1 MLRAQDICFGY
12 GQKDIL
18 KNVDLTLNEGDV
30 VSLLGPNGAGK
41 STLIKILL
49 GLLQPQ
55 SGKVLLEEKMLN
67 EYSAKELAKKIAY
80 VPQKSFSPFSYKVLE
95 VVMMGRLAYQTLF
108 SHYTKE
114 DRLVS
119 QKSLDML
126 GIRDLEE
133 RAYNQLSGGQ
143 QQLVLIARALAQEA
157 KIFIMDE
164 PVSGL
169 DYGNQLRLLS
179 QIQNL
184 SKKGYTFLK
193 STHYPDHALMIS
205 NKTVLMKEGRIFAN
219 GESLEV
225 INEQNI
231 KILYGVDVE
240 IAHFKDKNIC
250 IPSL

>member
-1 MLRAQDICFGY
+1 MLCAQDICFGY

-126 GIRDLEE
+126 GIRD
-133 RAYNQLSGGQ
+133 
-143 QQLVLIARALAQEA
+143 
-157 KIFIMDE
+157 
-164 PVSGL
+164 
-169 DYGNQLRLLS
+169 
-179 QIQNL
+179 
-184 SKKGYTFLK
+184 
-193 STHYPDHALMIS
+193 
-205 NKTVLMKEGRIFAN
+205 
-219 GESLEV
+219 
-225 INEQNI
+225 
-231 KILYGVDVE
+231 
-240 IAHFKDKNIC
+240 
-250 IPSL
+250 

>member
-1 MLRAQDICFGY
+1 MLRAQNICFKY
-12 GQKDIL
+12 EQKDIL
-18 KNVDLTLNEGDV
+18 KNVDLELKEGDV
-30 VSLLGPNGAGK
+30 ISLLGPNGAGK

-49 GLLQPQ
+49 GLLQPVK
-55 SGKVLLEEKMLN
+55 GKVFLEEKLLN

-114 DRLVS
+114 DKIVA
-119 QKSLDML
+119 QTSLDML
-126 GIRDLEE
+126 GIRNLEDE
-133 RAYNQLSGGQ
+133 AYNQLSGGQ

-169 DYGNQLRLLS
+169 DYGNQLRLLT
-179 QIQNL
+179 QIQSL

-205 NKTVLMKEGRIFAN
+205 NKTVLMKEGKIFAK

-240 IAHFKDKNIC
+240 IAKFKNKNIC

>member
-1 MLRAQDICFGY
+1 MLRAQNICFKY
-12 GQKDIL
+12 EQKDIL
-18 KNVDLTLNEGDV
+18 KNVDLELKEGDV
-30 VSLLGPNGAGK
+30 ISLLGPNGAGK

-49 GLLQPQ
+49 GLLQPVK
-55 SGKVLLEEKMLN
+55 GKVFLEEKLLN

-114 DRLVS
+114 DKIVA

-126 GIRDLEE
+126 GIRNLEDE
-133 RAYNQLSGGQ
+133 AYNQLSGGQ

-169 DYGNQLRLLS
+169 DYGNQLRLLT
-179 QIQNL
+179 QIQSL

-205 NKTVLMKEGRIFAN
+205 NKTVLMKEGKIFAK

-240 IAHFKDKNIC
+240 IAKFKNKNIC

>member
-1 MLRAQDICFGY
+1 MLCAQNICFKY
-12 GQKDIL
+12 EQKDIL
-18 KNVDLTLNEGDV
+18 KNVDLELKEGDV
-30 VSLLGPNGAGK
+30 ISLLGPNGAGK

-49 GLLQPQ
+49 GLLQPVK
-55 SGKVLLEEKMLN
+55 GKVFLEEKLLN

-114 DRLVS
+114 DKIVA

-126 GIRDLEE
+126 GIRNLEDE
-133 RAYNQLSGGQ
+133 AYNQLSGGQ

-169 DYGNQLRLLS
+169 DYGNQLRLLT
-179 QIQNL
+179 QIQSL

-205 NKTVLMKEGRIFAN
+205 NKTVLMKEGKIFAK

-240 IAHFKDKNIC
+240 IAKFKNKNIC